1 MKSKIIGKRYAN
13 ALFEIDKENNS
24 YDKTYSDLIT
34 ISDIIS
40 NYKAKMRKLRLYSL
54 ELEEKGDMQQ

>member
-1 MKSKIIGKRYAN
+1 MGDCLSIQFY
-13 ALFEIDKENNS
+13 
-24 YDKTYSDLIT
+24 
-34 ISDIIS
+34 IIS